1 MRRLWPAIGVCA
13 LAAACGRPNPG
24 FKLLDSSDAGDSEG
38 HSASLGTTEPGSAS
52 GSGTATGT
60 PTGTDPTG
68 MVTASATASSDGTNT
83 TLGETTDTTGDTT
96 MAAGHWEFP
105 TDCGEPQEQSEW
117 FPAVLDT
124 FFMYAVPAGGCG
136 YAMGGAG
143 PECQDLQFSLSSSL
157 ELFRV
162 PTGDPTDNM
171 SVFAV
176 RFKMPEPMYQ
186 GMVLVPPEAFLS
198 AEARIRLF
206 RPLPKVPWNGAKL
219 ELRRLAEGDSFVAE
233 EGLEFTPCLAPAAS
247 YRCRVCNL
255 NMVDGPCAVN
265 WTLKGAPFDKQ
276 AAALATK
283 TLGPQDEPDAN
294 VGADLMLG
302 PFAAGDLSWLTGDG
316 LLLLPATAM
325 PQGTLEVKT
334 LESGDASGHPALRV
348 RYCTPQYVL
357 D

>member
-124 FFMYAVPAGGCG
+124 FFMYAVPAGGCFYG
-136 YAMGGAG
+136 MGGPG
-143 PECQDLQFSLSSSL
+143 PVCEDLQFSLSQSQD
-157 ELFRV
+157 LFRV
-162 PTGDPTDNM
+162 ETGMPPNDMNI
-171 SVFAV
+171 FAV
-176 RFKMPEPMYQ
+176 RFKMPEPIYE
-186 GMVLVPPEAFLS
+186 GMVQVPPEAFL
-198 AEARIRLF
+198 AVEARIHLF
-206 RPLPKVPWNGAKL
+206 RPLPKVPWNGVKL
-219 ELRRLAEGDSFVAE
+219 ELRRLAKGDSFVAE
-233 EGLEFTPCLAPAAS
+233 AGLEFTPCLAPAAS
-247 YRCRVCNL
+247 HRCRVCNL
-255 NMVDGPCAVN
+255 NVVDGPCAVD
-265 WTLKGAPFDKQ
+265 WAQKGAPYDKQ
-276 AAALATK
+276 AAPLATK
-283 TLGPQDEPDAN
+283 TLGLQDEPDAN
-294 VGADLMLG
+294 TGADLVLG
-302 PFAAGDLSWLTGDG
+302 PFTAEDLSWLTSDG
-316 LLLLPATAM
+316 LLLHPATLIPA
-325 PQGTLEVKT
+325 GTLAVKT
-334 LESGDASGHPALRV
+334 LEAGDGHPALRV